1 LEQRNKE
8 NRQKT
13 KFQTSTCAKQETPTK
28 ICKTYAKPKIP
39 KKKKKKQNHKP
50 SWPTAGFSSYFLKNT
65 AAAQHWASS

>member
-39 KKKKKKQNHKP
+39 KKKKKKKEPQAQLANGWLQQLFFKKH
-50 SWPTAGFSSYFLKNT
+50 SRSPTLG
-65 AAAQHWASS
+65 